1 MKIALF
7 HIGDAS
13 DPAVAQMHT
22 QLKETGWQPEN
33 ILEVVIGSGPKNAAL
48 LRLATVLE
56 DHPEVQVLV
65 SSTQDLFFDGSVE
78 SATLYNVCVNQEVG
92 IQTPEAII
100 PVAQYP
106 QPIVSPPPE
115 LSA

>member
-1 MKIALF
+1 MKIAIF
-7 HIGDAS
+7 HIGNAS
-13 DPAVAQMHT
+13 DPDVARMHA
-22 QLKETGWQPEN
+22 QLQQTGWQQEN
-33 ILEVVIGSGPKNAAL
+33 ILEVIVPEPKNAAL

-56 DHPEVQVLV
+56 DHPEVLVLV
-65 SSTQDLFFDGSVE
+65 SSTPELFFDGSME

-115 LSA
+115 PEA

>member
-1 MKIALF
+1 MKIAIF
-7 HIGDAS
+7 HIGNEN
-13 DPAVAQMHT
+13 DPQVAEMRDKLQH
-22 QLKETGWQPEN
+22 TGWQQEN
-33 ILEVVIGSGPKNAAL
+33 MLEVIVPGPKSTAL

-56 DHPEVQVLV
+56 DHPEVSVLS

-100 PVAQYP
+100 PVSQFP
-106 QPIVSPPPE
+106 QPIVSPPPGLE
-115 LSA
+115 A